1 MEHLGA
7 QNSAKHKEDQ
17 LSPKV
22 LQISRA
28 KRKKKIKKRRKY
40 LKENTIKESVKLQ
53 NQEKKKS
60 RADMHLTRLQLST
73 KETCIS

>member
-22 LQISRA
+22 LQISGA
-28 KRKKKIKKRRKY
+28 KGEKTKK
-40 LKENTIKESVKLQ
+40 TQ
-53 NQEKKKS
+53 NK
-60 RADMHLTRLQLST
+60 T
-73 KETCIS
+73 